1 MASSAPHA
9 TELPV
14 SASTGSSAPLA
25 SSALFWKPRHGD
37 ISRNLARIPF
47 LFWLVET
54 LRPSRVVQIGL
65 QDPGV
70 YLALC
75 QAVDKLGL
83 EALCMGVDPT
93 TEGLQVGKKVS
104 QQNHLFYSDFS
115 VLLHEDV
122 ASVSRHLTGQPI
134 DLLLIDADLT
144 GDQIGVLRDLWLPR
158 LSEQGVLI
166 LLNSAAKPGSPSVP
180 NYLEQ
185 MLGTS
190 PHGAFPSDRMVTNLY
205 IGLVGTKPPAALH
218 AMTDHRMGITGYL
231 ASHPLFERVGQALE
245 AERKLRKLEAAEKE
259 RNQELANAVRDLTSA
274 RATIEKAETSEA
286 NHAAEIKTLRSSVQ
300 TLESDSIAIEARV
313 EALDQQ
319 RSAAERAVEALAGQL
334 AQAEKS
340 DAERLEALQAA
351 EAQAREYRSKIR
363 KLQEAQAALETRR
376 FDLETMI
383 ATRDETLST
392 LKKKYAVAEQ
402 AATDA
407 TRLILQN
414 EQDAQAASRKSKE
427 IRASAALAQQ
437 QVADLTEENLQLNQ
451 MLADRDDAFARQAR
465 QNDEEIAR
473 LREHVTSLLEQQDE
487 MNSRLIEGDKAL
499 TDLTIALTN
508 VETAAAT
515 EAHNAREFARQA
527 KTAQRLA
534 HERKDAGV
542 RLEEELAKL
551 ASQNADLEA
560 RSCELERLLDAQK
573 GVTQEADDKRVAEVD
588 ARQLLAADLDA
599 AYHQLQLDAAELVHI
614 RWELSELEAEKK
626 TLDAQHVTRE
636 EELSRLAT
644 DLAAAEKINAD
655 EAEITRQLRL
665 QLEQRSIAAEALQEE
680 QGRMQKAMTALLAE
694 KDDLDAQLTDRDKAL
709 AEMAQQVSTLKKHG
723 AAQTEA
729 VQNSSH
735 EIATLTHMVE
745 QFREVATRAQNS
757 AALAKARVAELDVEL
772 IERENGLVALAEQLA
787 ISKKVAAIQ
796 AEAADVHADEI
807 EAITRIAELF
817 REEADRLKR
826 TGDLLATQNQQLNLQ
841 LVEREHALVELAE
854 ALAASNK
861 ADNALAGILRTSTE
875 EVETLTRIAEAFR
888 EENMR
893 LQRQA

>member
-14 SASTGSSAPLA
+14 SASSGSSAPLA

-37 ISRNLARIPF
+37 ISRNLAHIPF

-54 LRPSRVVQIGL
+54 LRPSRIVQIGL

-83 EALCMGVDPT
+83 EALCLGVDPT
-93 TEGLQVGKKVS
+93 TEGLQVGKKAS
-104 QQNHLFYSDFS
+104 QQHHLFYSDFS

-122 ASVSRHLTGQPI
+122 ASVSRHLSGQPI

-144 GDQIGVLRDLWLPR
+144 QDQISVLRDLWLPR

-166 LLNSAAKPGSPSVP
+166 LLNSTAKPGSSSAPD
-180 NYLEQ
+180 YLEQ
-185 MLGTS
+185 MLGSS

-205 IGLVGTKPPAALH
+205 LGLIGVTPPAALRT
-218 AMTDHRMGITGYL
+218 MMDHRMGITGYL
-231 ASHPLFERVGQALE
+231 ASHPLFERMGQALE

-259 RNQELANAVRDLTSA
+259 RKQELANAVRDLTSA
-274 RATIEKAETSEA
+274 RVTIEKAEASEA
-286 NHAAEIKTLRSSVQ
+286 KHAAEIKTLRSNMQ
-300 TLESDSIAIEARV
+300 ALESESIEIEAQV

-319 RSAAERAVEALAGQL
+319 RSAAERAVEALAAQL

-340 DAERLEALQAA
+340 DAERLEALQVA
-351 EAQAREYRSKIR
+351 EAQTREYRKKIG
-363 KLQEAQAALETRR
+363 KLQEAQAGLETRR
-376 FDLETMI
+376 VDLETMI

-392 LKKKYAVAEQ
+392 LEKKCAVAEQ
-402 AATDA
+402 AAADA
-407 TRLILQN
+407 TQSIMKN
-414 EQDAQAASRKSKE
+414 EQDVQAANRKSKE
-427 IRASAALAQQ
+427 IRENAALAQQ
-437 QVADLTEENLQLNQ
+437 QIADLTEENRQLNQ
-451 MLADRDDAFARQAR
+451 MLADRDDALDRQAR
-465 QNDEEIAR
+465 QHDEEIAR

-487 MNSRLIEGDKAL
+487 MNSRLVEGDKAL

-515 EAHNAREFARQA
+515 EAHNAREFAQEA
-527 KTAQRLA
+527 KAAQRLA
-534 HERKDAGV
+534 HERRDAGV
-542 RLEEELAKL
+542 RLEEELTKL
-551 ASQNADLEA
+551 ASENADLEA
-560 RSCELERLLDAQK
+560 RACKLEKLLDAQK
-573 GVTQEADDKRVAEVD
+573 GVTQEADDKRAAEAE
-588 ARQLLAADLDA
+588 ARQKLAADLDA
-599 AYHQLQLDAAELVHI
+599 TCHQLQLDAVELAQV
-614 RWELSELEAEKK
+614 RRALDELQTEKNA
-626 TLDAQHVTRE
+626 LDAQRVTRE

-644 DLAAAEKINAD
+644 DLAAAEKIGAD
-655 EAEITRQLRL
+655 GAEIARQLRQ
-665 QLEQRSIAAEALQEE
+665 QLEQRNIAAEALREE
-680 QGRMQKAMTALLAE
+680 QGRMQAAMTALLAE
-694 KDDLDAQLTDRDKAL
+694 KDDLDVQLTDRDKAL
-709 AEMAQQVSTLKKHG
+709 AEMAQQMSTLKKND

-735 EIATLTHMVE
+735 EITTLTHMVE
-745 QFREVATRAQNS
+745 EFREAATRAQNS
-757 AALAKARVAELDVEL
+757 ADLAKARVAELDIEL

-787 ISKKVAAIQ
+787 ISKKAAAMQ
-796 AEAADVHADEI
+796 AEAADMHADEI